1 MRTYGI
7 PLALVATLTLAACYG
22 LEVQP
27 EGSLGAGN
35 PSGSGTSGKAGG
47 NGDGNG
53 GSTNGGE
60 GSSGSTQAAEGL
72 PCEVDQIISK
82 NCLGCHGSPLR
93 SGAPMALLNHA
104 DFVAQSRSKP
114 DQKVG
119 DRVAARMQD
128 SSSPM
133 PPSGLL
139 APSDQEVIANWAKAG
154 FPKGACGSPSGSGTG
169 PTPPPPPPEVIC
181 SSNQFWTSGKK
192 SPNMNPGMACIS
204 CHENVNRREGEEEA
218 PGLIGGTVY
227 PTLFEQD
234 KCLGFSG
241 GGNVIVTDANGKVLT
256 LPIGPTGNFSASMED
271 TGAFK
276 FPLTAK
282 VVVGDKE
289 RKMNHKPMT
298 GDCNSCH
305 TETGK
310 NGAPGRIMAP

>member
-1 MRTYGI
+1 MRSHSI
-7 PLALVATLTLAACYG
+7 ALALFATLTLAACYG
-22 LEVQP
+22 LEVES
-27 EGSLGAGN
+27 EGSVRGASGN
-35 PSGSGTSGKAGG
+35 GTSASS

-53 GSTNGGE
+53 NNTTNGSE
-60 GSSGSTQAAEGL
+60 GSSGVSTQAAEGL
-72 PCEVDQIISK
+72 PCEVDQIITK
-82 NCLGCHGSPLR
+82 NCVGCHGSPLR

-104 DFVAQSRSKP
+104 DFVTQSRSKP

-119 DRVAARMQD
+119 DLVSARMQD
-128 SSSPM
+128 SSAPM

-139 APSDQEVIANWAKAG
+139 AQSDQEVIANWAKAG
-154 FPKGACGSPSGSGTG
+154 FPKGTCGSPSGTGTG

-181 SSNQFWTSGKK
+181 SSNQFWTSKKK
-192 SPNMNPGMACIS
+192 SPNMNPGLACIS
-204 CHENVNRREGEEEA
+204 CHSNVNQREGKEEA
-218 PGLIGGTVY
+218 PELIGGTVY
-227 PTLFEQD
+227 PTLYEQD

-241 GGNVIVTDANGKVLT
+241 GGAVIVTDANGKVLT
-256 LPIGPTGNFSASMED
+256 LPIGPTGNFSASKED

-282 VVVGDKE
+282 VVVGEKE
-289 RKMNHKPMT
+289 RAMNHKPMT